1 MPRITPRSH
10 LVSRIP
16 IALALLGLAA
26 CGGPT
31 EAQRIRM
38 NGVHVAAPA
47 EPVDAGPPP
56 GEELGFLPRR
66 HEAGDTYRRT
76 DETSVESGGRTTIV
90 RVERTVTVDE
100 VDAEGLV
107 AIRETITRYERSV
120 DGRIASPTRE
130 ERELGAATIHYR
142 LTDRGEP
149 VGELEI
155 RGAGRYNEALL
166 RALGEQSLVADTLD
180 RRAPLRVGA
189 HREADTVITE
199 QLAADVRPALRV
211 HLDYTLA
218 AQTEREARLE
228 IDGTAEL
235 PEMQLG
241 RNKLRGTGNLSGRWT
256 IDPRDGFAG
265 TRNVELRLYA
275 TRRDA
280 QNRPVGES
288 TTFLV
293 RWQTNIARR

>member
-1 MPRITPRSH
+1 MRRLPFR
-10 LVSRIP
+10 SRIVFRLV
-16 IALALLGLAA
+16 ISASLLGVAA

-38 NGVHVAAPA
+38 NGVHVEAPA
-47 EPVDAGPPP
+47 EPVDAGPPA
-56 GEELGFLPRR
+56 ETGFLPRR
-66 HEAGDTYRRT
+66 HEQGDTYRRT
-76 DETSVESGGRTTIV
+76 DETSVESGGRTTIT

-100 VDAEGLV
+100 VDAEGIV
-107 AIRETITRYERSV
+107 AISETITRYERSV
-120 DGRIASPTRE
+120 DGRIAAPTRE
-130 ERELGAATIHYR
+130 QRDLGAATIRYR
-142 LTDRGEP
+142 VTERGEP

-166 RALGEQSLVADTLD
+166 RALGEQSLIADTLD
-180 RRAPLRVGA
+180 RSAPLRVGE
-189 HREADTVITE
+189 HREADTVFTE
-199 QLAADVRPALRV
+199 ELAADVRPALRV

-218 AQTEREARLE
+218 AQTDREARLDL
-228 IDGTAEL
+228 DGTAEL
-235 PEMQLG
+235 PETQVG

-275 TRRDA
+275 SRRDA

-288 TTFLV
+288 TTYLI
-293 RWQTNIARR
+293 RWQTNVTRR